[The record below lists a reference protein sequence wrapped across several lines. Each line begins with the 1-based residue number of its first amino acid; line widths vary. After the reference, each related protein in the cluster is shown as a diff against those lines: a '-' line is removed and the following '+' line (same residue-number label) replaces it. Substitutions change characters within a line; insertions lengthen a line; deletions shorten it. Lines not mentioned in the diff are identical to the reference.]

1 VHRPSFV
8 TGALLVLTGGVAL
21 AACGSSS
28 PSSAT
33 TSTLSSS
40 TSSSSSSISVPAGSS
55 FCTQVATAV
64 AQFGQIGSAFRASPG
79 AVPSV
84 TTIKQTIAA
93 EASLLD
99 SLDNSAPSQIKSAFD
114 TLRSAFDQANSQ
126 VQNATTLQDLSG
138 AFSSLNG
145 PAITSAGT
153 AITSYLQ
160 SSCGALSSSST

>member
-1 VHRPSFV
+1 MHRPSFI
-8 TGALLVLTGGVAL
+8 TGSLLVLSGGVAL
-21 AACGSSS
+21 GACGSSS
-28 PSSAT
+28 PSST
-33 TSTLSSS
+33 TTS
-40 TSSSSSSISVPAGSS
+40 TSSSSTTTSSISVPAGSS

-64 AQFGQIGSAFRASPG
+64 AQFGQIGSAFRSSPG

-84 TTIKQTIAA
+84 ATIKQTIAA

-99 SLDNSAPSQIKSAFD
+99 SLDSSAPSQIKSAFD
-114 TLRSAFDQANSQ
+114 TLRNAVDQANSQ

-145 PAITSAGT
+145 PAISSAGT

-160 SSCGALSSSST
+160 SSCGAVSSSST